1 MKPRASAKKL
11 ASPEPVLTN
20 HAAPT
25 RTLSRTNS
33 KYPDIQEDLERQR
46 AMILE
51 EAGEVLTSRTAID
64 TFPDVTDQ
72 ASAESDQHFSF
83 RIREREQKLLKK
95 IDEALDRLA
104 ANTYGTCEQCG
115 AEIPYKRLKARPVT
129 TLCIECKTLQEEKE
143 KTLQ

>member
-1 MKPRASAKKL
+1 
-11 ASPEPVLTN
+11 
-20 HAAPT
+20 
-25 RTLSRTNS
+25 
-33 KYPDIQEDLERQR
+33 
-46 AMILE
+46 MILE
-51 EAGEVLTSRTAID
+51 EAGEILTSRTAID

-129 TLCIECKTLQEEKE
+129 TLCIDCKTLQEEKE
-143 KTLQ
+143 KALQ